1 MNSMTRVGVAVSTRS
16 SQRAAGRREL
26 CALGAARALA
36 LLFVAATASAQVNES
51 ITVSYVEVPVT
62 VVDRSGAPIRGL
74 TKANFEI
81 VDEGK
86 KRAVAGFDVVDFSSS
101 EIAAA
106 AASSITPAARRNFLL
121 VFDLSFSSPASIHR
135 AQDAARQFVTKMA
148 ANQDRVGV
156 ASVDAAH
163 GFRLLTSFTT
173 DRSSVEGAI
182 ANPKGFVASDP
193 LQLAGV
199 GIDNATLEIMNMPG
213 RGKGGDKSGAADN
226 GRNANKSDGDS
237 IDNAQDYVRG
247 LNTQQDVYNRGN
259 VEREVNLL
267 AGLSK
272 IMRAVRGQKHLVL
285 LSEGFDPRLIQGRD
299 AGVGQQQQ
307 DETQAV
313 EKGEVWKV
321 NNDDRYGSSASIS
334 LVGRMAEVAKRCDVI
349 LDAVDI
355 RGVRTQVD
363 AREGYERKSNEGLH
377 LLANATGGTVFQN
390 SNDLTDDFRRAL
402 KSQEVVYV
410 IAFQA
415 PVSAPGKFHNL
426 KVKLV
431 NVPGGRAVA
440 RSGYYEAGGDSA
452 AERTLSNAEILVN
465 DIEQEGVHVAS
476 IAAPFATSGANAQ
489 VPVIL
494 EIHGD
499 DLAAAGAQTVTLEIF
514 TYAFDAEG
522 KVRDSMFQ
530 RIGLDMNKVGTTLRQ
545 SGVKYYETLSLP
557 PGKYAVKSLVR
568 VAESDKKGFVRTD
581 IVVPAKGDMAV
592 SQPLFQDQG
601 MQWVMIKGASH
612 DKTNS
617 PYPFELDGTSFI
629 PSAAARVKS
638 GGPRR
643 FVVFVRNA
651 APDDLTVDT
660 KPEAKLVSRV
670 RSEGGVKFLFE
681 LAASPSESVLNV
693 AVHKRGE
700 SNAMKT
706 SMNLQ

>member
-1 MNSMTRVGVAVSTRS
+1 MSSMTRVGFAISARS

-26 CALGAARALA
+26 CALA
-36 LLFVAATASAQVNES
+36 LLFVAATASAQLNES
-51 ITVSYVEVPVT
+51 ITVNYVEVPVT
-62 VVDRSGAPIRGL
+62 VVDRSGNPIRGL

-86 KRAVAGFDVVDFSSS
+86 KRVIAGFDTVDFSSS
-101 EIAAA
+101 ETAAA
-106 AASSITPAARRNFLL
+106 AAASITPAARRNFLL
-121 VFDLSFSSPASIHR
+121 VFDLSFSSPSSMVR
-135 AQDAARQFVTKMA
+135 AQDAARHFVKDMA
-148 ANQDRVGV
+148 AHQDRIGI
-156 ASVDAAH
+156 ATVDVSH

-173 DRSSVEGAI
+173 DHAAVEAAI
-182 ANPKGFVASDP
+182 SNPEGFKALDP
-193 LQLAGV
+193 LQLAGSLFDTQIV
-199 GIDNATLEIMNMPG
+199 ETMNAPARSSGSSEGARNQEL
-213 RGKGGDKSGAADN
+213 RGNSSAALASAGDHTDMVLGQN
-226 GRNANKSDGDS
+226 G
-237 IDNAQDYVRG
+237 
-247 LNTQQDVYNRGN
+247 QQDQYNRGR
-259 VEREVNLL
+259 VERQVNLL

-285 LSEGFDPRLIQGRD
+285 LSEGFDPRIIQGRD
-299 AGVGQQQQ
+299 AGVAQDQQ
-307 DETQAV
+307 DEAAAV
-313 EKGEVWKV
+313 EKGEVWRV
-321 NNDDRYGSSASIS
+321 DNDNRYGSAGSIS
-334 LVGRMAEVAKRCDVI
+334 LVDRMAEVAKRCDVI

-363 AREGYERKSNEGLH
+363 AREGYLKKSNEGLH
-377 LLANATGGTVFQN
+377 MLANATGGTVFQN
-390 SNDLTDDFRRAL
+390 SNDLSNDFQRAL
-402 KSQEVVYV
+402 KGQEVVYV
-410 IAFQA
+410 VAFQA
-415 PVSAPGKFHNL
+415 PVSAPGKFHNV

-440 RSGYYEAGGDSA
+440 RSGYYETGGDSA

-465 DIEQEGVHVAS
+465 DIEQEGLHVAS
-476 IAAPFATSGANAQ
+476 IAAPFMTSGANAQ
-489 VPVIL
+489 VPVVL
-494 EIHGD
+494 EINGSD
-499 DLAAAGAQTVTLEIF
+499 IAGTDPSATLEIF

-530 RIGLDMNKVGTTLRQ
+530 RIGLDMSKVGATLRQ

-581 IVVPAKGDMAV
+581 IVVPEKNDLAV

-629 PSAAARVKS
+629 PSAAARAKS

-643 FVVFVRNA
+643 FAVFVRNA
-651 APDDLTVDT
+651 APDDLTIET
-660 KPEAKLVSRV
+660 TPEAKLVSKV
-670 RSEGGVKFLFE
+670 RTEGGAKYLFE
-681 LAASPSESVLNV
+681 LAPSPTASVLNV

>member
-1 MNSMTRVGVAVSTRS
+1 MTSMTRVGIAVSARS

-26 CALGAARALA
+26 CALT

-62 VVDRSGAPIRGL
+62 VVDRSGSPIRGL

-86 KRAVAGFDVVDFSSS
+86 KRAIAGFDMVDFSSS
-101 EIAAA
+101 ETAAA

-121 VFDLSFSSPASIHR
+121 VFDLSFSSPSSLLR

-173 DRSSVEGAI
+173 DRSSVEAAI

-199 GIDNATLEIMNMPG
+199 GIDNATLETMNMAKRSSG
-213 RGKGGDKSGAADN
+213 GGKSADADN
-226 GRNANKSDGDS
+226 GRNANTGDA
-237 IDNAQDYVRG
+237 IDNATDYVRG

-272 IMRAVRGQKHLVL
+272 IMRVVRGQKHLVL
-285 LSEGFDPRLIQGRD
+285 LSEGFDPRLVQGRD
-299 AGVGQQQQ
+299 AGVGLQQQE
-307 DETQAV
+307 ETQAV

-321 NNDDRYGSSASIS
+321 NNDNRYGSSASIS
-334 LVGRMAEVAKRCDVI
+334 LVGRMADVAKRCDVI

-377 LLANATGGTVFQN
+377 LLADATGGTVFQN
-390 SNDLTDDFRRAL
+390 SNDLTDNFRRAL

-410 IAFQA
+410 VAFQS
-415 PVSAPGKFHNL
+415 PVSDPGRFHNL
-426 KVKLV
+426 KVRLV
-431 NVPGGRAVA
+431 NVPGGRAIA
-440 RSGYYEAGGDSA
+440 RTGYYEAGGDSA

-499 DLAAAGAQTVTLEIF
+499 DLAAAGAQNATLEIF

-530 RIGLDMNKVGTTLRQ
+530 RVGLDLGKVGAMLRQ

-557 PGKYAVKSLVR
+557 PGRYAIKSLVR
-568 VAESDKKGFVRTD
+568 VAETDKKGFVRTD
-581 IVVPAKGDMAV
+581 LVVPAKNDLAV
-592 SQPLFQDQG
+592 TQPLFQDQG
-601 MQWVMIKGASH
+601 VQWVMVKGGSH
-612 DKTNS
+612 DGTNA
-617 PYPFELDGTSFI
+617 PYPFELDGASFI

-638 GGPRR
+638 GAPRR

-651 APDDLTVDT
+651 APDELTVDT
-660 KPEAKLVSRV
+660 DPEAKLLSRA
-670 RSEGGVKFLFE
+670 RSEEGSKFLFE
-681 LAASPSESVLNV
+681 LGAAPAANVLHV
-693 AVHKRGE
+693 AVHKRGD
-700 SNAMKT
+700 SSAASSSIT
-706 SMNLQ
+706 LR